1 MFVEGSKTASN
12 FDDALVGGKTS
23 VVGFMGIEEREEER
37 YRLTCLV
44 GRDRWRKTKKRRGF
58 SGNNVVVACVG
69 IVYGEEMR
77 N

>member
-1 MFVEGSKTASN
+1 MMFVEGSKSASN

-44 GRDRWRKTKKRRGF
+44 GRDRWRKKRRGEAF
-58 SGNNVVVACVG
+58 LATTWLSLV
-69 IVYGEEMR
+69 
-77 N
+77 